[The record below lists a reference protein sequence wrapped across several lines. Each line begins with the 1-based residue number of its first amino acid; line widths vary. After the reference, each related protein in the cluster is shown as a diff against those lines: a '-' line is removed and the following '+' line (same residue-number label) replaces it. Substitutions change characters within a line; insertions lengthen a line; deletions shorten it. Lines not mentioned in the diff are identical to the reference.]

1 MFRARRRV
9 AETWANEG
17 SRESDRRRRRR
28 DANPGGRRSSG
39 ELGAR
44 SMVHRDVVRARARPV
59 PSVRR
64 DTPRRRVGR
73 ARSHLGRYQQ
83 IVRGG
88 RVCVT
93 RVGEGEVGSGKSVR
107 ARRGVRAR
115 APRQTRAPRS
125 RRWWPSESR
134 SFTRWAA
141 VSAPVRE
148 KPASARFIRS
158 PIERESSPSRCTTRS
173 GGSNPSHR
181 RRGSD
186 RSTPPRR
193 TRRSKVRSS
202 PRSLS
207 FAACRSSR
215 RARPPMTS
223 PRRSP
228 PSTPWPGWNSPG
240 RPIRGTPPSSGTSR
254 TRWRPTTRGPRV

>member
-1 MFRARRRV
+1 MFRARRRRRRDV
-9 AETWANEG
+9 GERG

-28 DANPGGRRSSG
+28 DANQGGRRSSG

-115 APRQTRAPRS
+115 APRQTRPRDRDAGGRASRGATRVGRRFRRRFGKNRRRLDSFVRQSSARARRRGARRVPGVQIHRADDVAAIARRLRDAPGVPRS
-125 RRWWPSESR
+125 VPRR
-134 SFTRWAA
+134 
-141 VSAPVRE
+141 
-148 KPASARFIRS
+148 AR
-158 PIERESSPSRCTTRS
+158 SPSRRAAPLA
-173 GGSNPSHR
+173 GRVR
-181 RRGSD
+181 R
-186 RSTPPRR
+186 
-193 TRRSKVRSS
+193 
-202 PRSLS
+202 
-207 FAACRSSR
+207 
-215 RARPPMTS
+215 
-223 PRRSP
+223 
-228 PSTPWPGWNSPG
+228 
-240 RPIRGTPPSSGTSR
+240 
-254 TRWRPTTRGPRV
+254 